1 MLKKLSFL
9 LVLALL
15 ITIGACG
22 EYEITPR
29 VYFDISAI
37 PSSNAVA
44 PGSTQTLL
52 LQNFNTSKVEGVNVQ
67 SVKLGDID
75 VKNFTITRGEKSIE
89 ISYTVPAEA
98 ATFSEISVAAQGGD
112 RAKNIISLK
121 F

>member
-29 VYFDISAI
+29 VYFDISAT

-52 LQNFNTSKVEGVNVQ
+52 LQNFNTQKLAAVNVEA
-67 SVKLGDID
+67 VKLGNVD
-75 VKNFTITRGEKSIE
+75 VKNFNVVRGEKSIE
-89 ISYTVPAEA
+89 ITYSVPSEA
-98 ATFSEISVAAQGGD
+98 TSFSEISVAAQGSD
-112 RAKNIISLK
+112 RAKNIITLK